1 MGRFIKS
8 LLGYDRN
15 TASPEEMEAYRIAN
29 EALQIRVLTVVNQAN
44 RAHSVSRATTDSF
57 GRPL

>member
-1 MGRFIKS
+1 MARLIKS

-15 TASPEEMEAYRIAN
+15 KATPEEAEAYRVAN
-29 EALQIRVLTVVNQAN
+29 EALQFRVSAMMSHGTRPAPLP
-44 RAHSVSRATTDSF
+44 TTDRF

>member
-1 MGRFIKS
+1 MSRFIKS

-15 TASPEEMEAYRIAN
+15 SATPEEQEAYRVAN
-29 EALQIRVLTVVNQAN
+29 EALQIRVLNVVNRAN
-44 RAHSVSRATTDSF
+44 RGRSSSEPTTDMF